1 MKKNFGILLAAT
13 LALTLPLTACSSS
26 SNEESRSETEYEQN
40 ETLEETIRDFS
51 TESEEDTTFYQE
63 WRKTCTQDSGS
74 YECTLMIE
82 KLTIDSGPSLI
93 SGDLPPLFLDGM
105 LACRPTGAGF
115 AGVKD
120 YACTADLGVTNRS
133 SSSVDEHFSLTLWN
147 YKDFYSST
155 REPHFSS
162 PLNPDQTKAFVEAPI
177 FEITN
182 LDKFPFLTILGQS
195 EFQDSYTTNLL
206 RLCRVI
212 KPSNQDLGRFEYKGY
227 SNDAIIFENCLRLNY
242 WDYDFE
248 IPITI
253 DPCRGECRD
262 GNRWARMDGFHP
274 RGFTY
279 QEWQVELNDEFVN
292 NWS

>member
-1 MKKNFGILLAAT
+1 MEKFLRLPGTAILV
-13 LALTLPLTACSSS
+13 LALLLSACSNSS
-26 SNEESRSETEYEQN
+26 SEESSGEVESQQSEPSREST
-40 ETLEETIRDFS
+40 RDFS
-51 TESEEDTTFYQE
+51 EELEADYAFYKE
-63 WRKTCTQDSGS
+63 WRNVCTQNGGS
-74 YECTLMIE
+74 AECTVLIE
-82 KLTIDSGPSLI
+82 KLTVDSGPSII
-93 SGDLPPLFLDGM
+93 SGELPPLFLDGM
-105 LACRPTGAGF
+105 LVCRPIGAGF
-115 AGVKD
+115 AGAKD
-120 YACTADLGVTNRS
+120 YVCTADLGVTNRS
-133 SSSVDEHFSLTLWN
+133 SSSVDEHFSLDLSN
-147 YKDFYSST
+147 YKDFYNST
-155 REPHFSS
+155 REPYFSS
-162 PLNPDQTKAFVEAPI
+162 PLNPDQTKAFVDAPI

-182 LDKFPFLTILGQS
+182 LDKFPFLTILGRS
-195 EFQDSYTTNLL
+195 MFQDSFTTNLL

-212 KPSNQDLGRFEYKGY
+212 KPSNQDLGRFKYKGY